1 MVMPSTVTAV
11 QSNTITLICQ
21 VFGIPTPT
29 VQWTSSSSNVALA
42 TNGTFTITTITN
54 GNNVTSNLTISPVV
68 KNDTA
73 TYTCTGSNGQINLI
87 DSPEN
92 ASSQVEIQGC
102 YNFKSI
108 FNLICLLLQYPLIL
122 QHSLA
127 HQLWVLKGNLLSC
140 RFSLPKMT
148 LLLALRTSDGN
159 LSPLELMLI

>member
-42 TNGTFTITTITN
+42 TNGTFTITTISN

-68 KNDTA
+68 KNDT

-108 FNLICLLLQYPLIL
+108 FN
-122 QHSLA
+122 
-127 HQLWVLKGNLLSC
+127 
-140 RFSLPKMT
+140 
-148 LLLALRTSDGN
+148 SD
-159 LSPLELMLI
+159 LSPLAVPANITALTSSPAVGVEGQIYCPVVSHYRR